1 MSPESQPDRPGRPLL
16 RRLLGRFSA
25 TELGGLAKDT
35 GFVGIWQAAIISAGL
50 AQIALLTHAF
60 GLSGYGRFAVI
71 VAFVELV
78 GGFFNLRVGYA
89 STTFGARWLVR
100 DPRTAAGVFQY
111 SFVIDLATTALAVP
125 LLAVLAL
132 TAGPHVAGDGSTDLI
147 ILYAFALIGPVLS
160 RMSFV
165 ILRLLDRF
173 ALIATYQW
181 ALELGRVVLIFLAI
195 ELFHSLL
202 AVIVAIL
209 VARLIAGVINITVAA
224 RVFRRAHDLPLTRPQ
239 LHCLERSERRSMLRM
254 MFHTFLISY
263 SHVVRAQLPTVL
275 LGALA
280 GPTQTGIYRIG
291 IAGAAAVG
299 KVIAPA
305 SNALLP
311 RLSRMWAAGRLSEL
325 RKMIFRASLI
335 SGAAMGVAFL
345 AIVIFQNPI
354 LRFLGG
360 GPEGEAAGTVLI
372 IGAATQALY
381 GLVFWHST
389 LLFASD
395 NTGPMSVVNVVAA
408 IVHILSL
415 LVLVPSFGAT
425 GAAWALLASQGL
437 INVSLTTLA
446 LRAMRSAT
454 AEAAAAADGPTAAPA
469 AAG

>member
-1 MSPESQPDRPGRPLL
+1 
-16 RRLLGRFSA
+16 
-25 TELGGLAKDT
+25 
-35 GFVGIWQAAIISAGL
+35 
-50 AQIALLTHAF
+50 
-60 GLSGYGRFAVI
+60 
-71 VAFVELV
+71 
-78 GGFFNLRVGYA
+78 
-89 STTFGARWLVR
+89 
-100 DPRTAAGVFQY
+100 
-111 SFVIDLATTALAVP
+111 
-125 LLAVLAL
+125 
-132 TAGPHVAGDGSTDLI
+132 
-147 ILYAFALIGPVLS
+147 
-160 RMSFV
+160 
-165 ILRLLDRF
+165 
-173 ALIATYQW
+173 
-181 ALELGRVVLIFLAI
+181 
-195 ELFHSLL
+195 
-202 AVIVAIL
+202 
-209 VARLIAGVINITVAA
+209 
-224 RVFRRAHDLPLTRPQ
+224 
-239 LHCLERSERRSMLRM
+239 
-254 MFHTFLISY
+254 
-263 SHVVRAQLPTVL
+263 
-275 LGALA
+275 
-280 GPTQTGIYRIG
+280 
-291 IAGAAAVG
+291 
-299 KVIAPA
+299 
-305 SNALLP
+305 
-311 RLSRMWAAGRLSEL
+311 MWAAGRLSEL

>member
-1 MSPESQPDRPGRPLL
+1 L
-16 RRLLGRFSA
+16 RRLLARLNR

-35 GFVGIWQAAIISAGL
+35 GFVGIWQAAIIAAGL
-50 AQIALLTHAF
+50 AQIALLTHSF
-60 GLSGYGRFAVI
+60 GISGFGRFAIV

-78 GGFFNLRVGYA
+78 GGLFNLRVGYA
-89 STTFGARWLVR
+89 STTFGARWLAR

-111 SFVIDLATTALAVP
+111 CFVIDLATTALAVP
-125 LLAVLAL
+125 VLAVLAL
-132 TAGPHVAGDGSTDLI
+132 TAGPDVTGGGSANLI
-147 ILYAFALIGPVLS
+147 ILYAFALVGPVLS

-181 ALELGRVVLIFLAI
+181 ALELGRVVLIFFAI

-209 VARLIAGVINITVAA
+209 VARLIAGVINIAVAA
-224 RVFRRAHDLPLTRPQ
+224 RVFARKHDLLLTRPQ
-239 LHCLERSERRSMLRM
+239 LHHLEPGERRSMRKT
-254 MFHTFLISY
+254 MFHTFLIAY

-275 LGALA
+275 LGGLA

-299 KVIAPA
+299 KVISPA
-305 SNALLP
+305 TSALLP

-325 RKMIFRASLI
+325 RRMVFRASLI

-345 AIVIFQNPI
+345 GIVIFQDPI

-395 NTGPMSVVNVVAA
+395 NTGPMSVVNVVSAV
-408 IVHILSL
+408 VHIISL
-415 LVLVPSFGAT
+415 LFLVPSFGAT
-425 GAAWALLASQGL
+425 GAAWALLASQAL
-437 INVSLTTLA
+437 INVSLTILA
-446 LRAMRSAT
+446 LRAMRTAT
-454 AEAAAAADGPTAAPA
+454 AEAAEGPTAAPA